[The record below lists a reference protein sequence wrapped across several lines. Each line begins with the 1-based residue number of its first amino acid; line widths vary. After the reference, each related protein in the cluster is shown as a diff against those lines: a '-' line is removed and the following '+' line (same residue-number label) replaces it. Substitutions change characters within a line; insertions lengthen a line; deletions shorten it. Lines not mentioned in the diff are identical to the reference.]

1 MHLVRTVLAAVL
13 CSLGAAACAASPP
26 RPSAPLVAPAVQE
39 PAPVSLREQAFGA
52 ENQGRFS
59 EAAEAFLKLVKQEP
73 GRAEWVV
80 AAGRCLGRSG
90 RFRDA
95 IDLLD
100 QARETFPGVIEVP
113 AMLARTY
120 LLKSEMDR
128 GALDPRQLRLDAAAL
143 AEGVLAIDPNHEDSR
158 LVLAQARY
166 MLGEWEEAVRQAEE
180 AAKRAP
186 DRAGAH
192 VLLGRIALDRYRDL
206 LATHAAGN
214 LTPQA
219 EADLVAAID
228 TQRKL
233 AKASFA
239 RAAKLDPSRAH
250 PHVML
255 AQIDL
260 LEHHDDEARAHLQ
273 DALATDP
280 DAAIDHSLFDRTL
293 AWQDR
298 AKAYADVLA
307 RYRATPG
314 AKPAKGATL
323 RWYEGR
329 ALYAGEQWA
338 LARTAF
344 EEALQQNAEA
354 TNSHYYA
361 AMCAFQLG
369 LHDDAENHAAAYAAT
384 GANAFAEVV
393 RNLPGDTRGQVG
405 SILKFLADRA
415 FQKGR
420 IDHSRDLNH
429 VLAYLLDSADAWN
442 NRALLCR
449 DTGKFPEALDAYE
462 RALKKEPD
470 SPQLLNDCA
479 VILHYHLKSAENL
492 AKARTMYERAIQLA
506 EKQLANTTIP
516 AELRERTQQ
525 ALTDARA
532 NLAELSK

>member
-1 MHLVRTVLAAVL
+1 MHLVRPLLPGILWSLCAA
-13 CSLGAAACAASPP
+13 GFAACQTPP
-26 RPSAPLVAPAVQE
+26 PAPA
-39 PAPVSLREQAFGA
+39 PAPVVQGQEGVSLREQAFGA
-52 ENQGRFS
+52 ENQGRFG

-95 IDLLD
+95 TDLLER
-100 QARETFPGVIEVP
+100 ARSTFPGVIEVP

-120 LLKSEMDR
+120 LLKSEMDQ
-128 GALDPRQLRLDAAAL
+128 GALNPQQLWSDAAEL
-143 AEGVLAIDPNHEDSR
+143 AEGVLAIEPNHEDSR

-166 MLGEWEEAVRQAEE
+166 LLGDWDEAVKQAEE

-192 VLLGRIALDRYRDL
+192 ILLGRIALDRYRDL

-214 LTPQA
+214 LEPQA
-219 EADLVAAID
+219 EADLVAALD
-228 TQRKL
+228 VQRKL
-233 AKASFA
+233 ATNSFA
-239 RAAKLDPSRAH
+239 RAAQLDPSRAH

-255 AQIDL
+255 AQVSL
-260 LEHHDDEARAHLQ
+260 LEHHDEDARAHLL
-273 DALATDP
+273 DALAIDP
-280 DAAIDHSLFDRTL
+280 DIAIDHSLFDRAL
-293 AWQDR
+293 DWQTR
-298 AKAYADVLA
+298 AKTYAEVLA
-307 RYRATPG
+307 RYRATP
-314 AKPAKGATL
+314 AASPQKAATL

-329 ALYAGEQWA
+329 ALYEGQQWEA
-338 LARTAF
+338 ARAAF
-344 EEALQQNAEA
+344 EEALAANPQA

-369 LHDDAENHAAAYAAT
+369 DHDAAEDHAAAYATT

-393 RNLPGDTRGQVG
+393 RNLTGDTRGQVAA
-405 SILKFLADRA
+405 ILKFLADRA

-479 VILHYHLKSAENL
+479 VILQYHLKSADNL
-492 AKARTMYERAIQLA
+492 AKATSMYERAIQLA
-506 EKQLANTTIP
+506 DKLLADRTVP
-516 AELRERTQQ
+516 DDLRQRTEQ
-525 ALTDARA
+525 ARSDAVA
-532 NLAELSK
+532 NLAELRK

>member
-1 MHLVRTVLAAVL
+1 MQLVRTVLAAVL
-13 CSLGAAACAASPP
+13 CSLGAAACAASQPG
-26 RPSAPLVAPAVQE
+26 PSAPLVAPAVQE

-186 DRAGAH
+186 ERAGAQ

-206 LATHAAGN
+206 LATHAVGN

-233 AKASFA
+233 AKASFT

-260 LEHHDDEARAHLQ
+260 LEHHDDEIV
-273 DALATDP
+273 ALGAVVHDP
-280 DAAIDHSLFDRTL
+280 AGLGR
-293 AWQDR
+293 
-298 AKAYADVLA
+298 ADVEQRRVVVGTSRGIDGPRPAA
-307 RYRATPG
+307 R
-314 AKPAKGATL
+314 
-323 RWYEGR
+323 
-329 ALYAGEQWA
+329 
-338 LARTAF
+338 
-344 EEALQQNAEA
+344 
-354 TNSHYYA
+354 
-361 AMCAFQLG
+361 
-369 LHDDAENHAAAYAAT
+369 
-384 GANAFAEVV
+384 V
-393 RNLPGDTRGQVG
+393 
-405 SILKFLADRA
+405 
-415 FQKGR
+415 
-420 IDHSRDLNH
+420 
-429 VLAYLLDSADAWN
+429 
-442 NRALLCR
+442 
-449 DTGKFPEALDAYE
+449 
-462 RALKKEPD
+462 
-470 SPQLLNDCA
+470 
-479 VILHYHLKSAENL
+479 
-492 AKARTMYERAIQLA
+492 
-506 EKQLANTTIP
+506 
-516 AELRERTQQ
+516 
-525 ALTDARA
+525 
-532 NLAELSK
+532 